1 MRMYRQGLG
10 DCFLLTFQRPNK
22 SDFNMMID
30 CGLFQNTPGEN
41 DTMKKVVGNIEA
53 ETNGRLDVVALTHE
67 HWDHI
72 SGFSKKQAREIFDRI
87 TFEEVWLA
95 WCDDESNPKHK
106 KVQERFK
113 KQIKGLQ
120 AALQLM
126 KPNRMNGLRKTVES
140 LVNEFF
146 PPDVLGAKGDGR
158 SEAWQYV
165 VQKKNPD
172 GNDADN
178 IYCSPGT
185 IQQLKGLPED
195 LVRVFI
201 LGPPADI
208 ELFNDKEP
216 KKEDTFRE
224 HNGHAFG
231 LSHSFLAAASK
242 QKGDSEVDYFTPF
255 EPTHSISE
263 KEAANHP
270 EFGEFFSK
278 HYGFNNKAPDE
289 WRRIDDDWLAMAG
302 ELALHLDSFTNNTCL
317 AFAIELVESGKVLL
331 FPGDAQFGN
340 WISWQSLKWKIED
353 KDGKEITVTA
363 KDLLE
368 RCVFYKVGHHGSHN
382 ATLKKNGLEMMDSPE
397 LVAMI
402 PTNREFAGKKRPPK
416 DGWKMPEPALMDRLE
431 QKARGRV
438 ILADEIDAANLDKRC
453 RSLLPASKRKEFM
466 SNVVFSSENFNGAS
480 SPLYVEYTIEG

>member
-1 MRMYRQGLG
+1 
-10 DCFLLTFQRPNK
+10 
-22 SDFNMMID
+22 MMID
-30 CGLFQNTPGEN
+30 CGLFQNTPGE
-41 DTMKKVVGNIEA
+41 TGIMKKVVGNIET

-87 TFEEVWLA
+87 AFEEVWLA
-95 WCDDESNPKHK
+95 WCDDESNPKQK

-113 KQIKGLQ
+113 KQIIGLQ
-120 AALQLM
+120 AALNLM

-140 LVNEFF
+140 LVKEFF
-146 PPDVLGAKGDGR
+146 PEDVLGAKGDGR

-165 VQKKNPD
+165 VNKKNP
-172 GNDADN
+172 GGSDADN
-178 IYCSPGT
+178 IFCSPGT
-185 IQQLKGLPED
+185 IQRLKGLPED

-208 ELFNDKEP
+208 ELFNNKEP
-216 KKEDTFRE
+216 KKEDSYRE

-231 LSHSFLAAASK
+231 LSHSFLAAAGK
-242 QKGDSEVDYFTPF
+242 QNGDRETDFFTPF
-255 EPTHSISE
+255 EPSHIISE
-263 KEAANHP
+263 KEAAKHS
-270 EFGEFFSK
+270 EHGEFFRK
-278 HYGFNNKAPDE
+278 HYGFSKDSE
-289 WRRIDDDWLAMAG
+289 DWRRIDDDWLTMAG
-302 ELALHLDSFTNNTCL
+302 DLALHLDSFTNNTCL
-317 AFAIELVESGKVLL
+317 AFAIELVESGKILL

-340 WISWQSLKWKIED
+340 WISWQSLKWKLED
-353 KDGKEITVTA
+353 KDGKEIIITA

-382 ATLKKNGLEMMDSPE
+382 ATLKKHGLEMMDSPE

-402 PTNREFAGKKRPPK
+402 PTNRAFAKTKRPPA
-416 DGWKMPEPALMDRLE
+416 DGWKMPEKELMDRLE

-438 ILADEIDAANLDKRC
+438 ILADETDTVNLEKRC
-453 RSLLPASKRKEFM
+453 RNLLPASKRKEFLG
-466 SNVVFSSENFNGAS
+466 SVVFSPENFNGAS